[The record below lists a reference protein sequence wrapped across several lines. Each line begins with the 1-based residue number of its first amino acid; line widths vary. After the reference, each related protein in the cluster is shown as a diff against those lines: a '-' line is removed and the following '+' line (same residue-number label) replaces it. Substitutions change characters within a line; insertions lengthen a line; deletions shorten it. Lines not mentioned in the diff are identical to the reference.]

1 MAITSAP
8 LSSRAWAES
17 PSTTGSNQVLVQT
30 TSTWASGLVSSTP
43 RVKALIP
50 LITSGIGNAAT
61 YPMRFEEVAEPAT
74 MPDR

>member
-1 MAITSAP
+1 M
-8 LSSRAWAES
+8 
-17 PSTTGSNQVLVQT
+17 
-30 TSTWASGLVSSTP
+30 VSSTP
-43 RVKALIP
+43 RVKALMP

>member
-8 LSSRAWAES
+8 LSRIAWAES

-30 TSTWASGLVSSTP
+30 TSTSASGLVSLTP

-50 LITSGIGNAAT
+50 RMTSGMGKAAT
-61 YPMRFEEVAEPAT
+61 
-74 MPDR
+74 